1 VKSTELLALLTEF
14 YRDRLALRNRHVA
27 AAAHIADYNV
37 NNTYQYVINRADG
50 HVRWLQD
57 AIVDMGGTPEE
68 LPLPDVASPGKS
80 KDAVRS
86 IITADRDG
94 ARSLADKWGPRI
106 EALPNARHK
115 TMLHLMLGEVR
126 EQRQGLKS
134 PSPRNPK
141 SAGSP
146 QLRVLSPESAVPGA
160 GETNDHCGTFPTVDL
175 RGPGTSE
182 GLWDFGT
189 WTLGLRTKD
198 RGLRTGDSL

>member
-86 IITADRDG
+86 IITGDRDG

-126 EQRQGLKS
+126 EQQRFFEHALEGREDLLG
-134 PSPRNPK
+134 RR
-141 SAGSP
+141 AD
-146 QLRVLSPESAVPGA
+146 GA
-160 GETNDHCGTFPTVDL
+160 GTGNGVLPTRWV
-175 RGPGTSE
+175 G
-182 GLWDFGT
+182 
-189 WTLGLRTKD
+189 
-198 RGLRTGDSL
+198 